1 MDESRTV
8 SCPICG
14 KQVDTLRARAVG
26 IYAGVTQ
33 YFCSA
38 DCKSKYADPRKA
50 LRPSNNQP
58 EPVKEAEPPVRPAAP
73 VVRDAPHKAAKQ
85 AREEALTIEAEPE
98 EQPKKIKKD
107 PSPSIEE
114 DAEAWKGGGGG
125 KVWAVVLMLFAAAG
139 VVLYFAFVK
148 K

>member
-8 SCPICG
+8 SCPVCG
-14 KQVDTLRARAVG
+14 KEVDTLRARAVG
-26 IYAGVTQ
+26 IYAGKTQ

-38 DCKSKYADPRKA
+38 DCKAQFTDPRKTP
-50 LRPSNNQP
+50 RTENNKPASEPASTSAAARP
-58 EPVKEAEPPVRPAAP
+58 EPAPRSEPVAKTAPHEVAKAARDEAE
-73 VVRDAPHKAAKQ
+73 Q
-85 AREEALTIEAEPE
+85 
-98 EQPKKIKKD
+98 EQNKIRKD

-114 DAEAWKGGGGG
+114 DAEAWNGGGGG
-125 KVWAVVLMLFAAAG
+125 KVWAVVLMLFVAAG